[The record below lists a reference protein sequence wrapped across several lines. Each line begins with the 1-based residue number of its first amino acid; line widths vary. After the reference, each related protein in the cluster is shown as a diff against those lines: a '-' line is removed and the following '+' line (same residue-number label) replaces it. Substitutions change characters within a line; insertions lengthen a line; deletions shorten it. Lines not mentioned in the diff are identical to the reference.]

1 MSGDSGTV
9 RAAYA
14 SAQLNNALAV
24 VWTGDPSVVEVQ
36 RLFQELQVLW
46 NKQEAGVYLLN
57 VITVQTGMPSA
68 PARDAL
74 RNYFEQA
81 RGKLRACAIV
91 LEKSDIEGALSRTI
105 LTTLVTLARRP
116 FVTKIFADRRSAAL
130 WLVTQGADYPA
141 GGLAET
147 LQRLDAQLRRASS

>member
-14 SAQLNNALAV
+14 SAQLNNTLAV
-24 VWTGDPSVVEVQ
+24 VWTGDPSVAEVQ
-36 RLFQELQVLW
+36 RLFFELQALW
-46 NKQEAGVYLLN
+46 AKHEAGACLLN
-57 VITVQTGMPSA
+57 VITAQTGMPDA
-68 PARDAL
+68 PAREAL
-74 RNYFEQA
+74 RNYFAQA

-116 FVTKIFADRRSAAL
+116 FVTKIFADRPSAAL
-130 WLVTQGADYPA
+130 WLIAQGADYPA
-141 GGLAET
+141 RGLAET
-147 LQRLDAQLRRASS
+147 LQRLDAQLSRASS